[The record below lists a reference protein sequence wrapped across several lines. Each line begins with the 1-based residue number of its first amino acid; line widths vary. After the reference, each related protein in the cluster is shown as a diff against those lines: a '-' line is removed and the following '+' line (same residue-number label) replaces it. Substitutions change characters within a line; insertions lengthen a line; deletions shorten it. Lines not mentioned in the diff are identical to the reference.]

1 MLTDVFI
8 CLQGPVVTDNGNFLI
23 DWKFEEDQT
32 MNWAKVNQQLMM
44 IPGRYSATREQG
56 PAPTVLWSKA

>member
-1 MLTDVFI
+1 M
-8 CLQGPVVTDNGNFLI
+8 VTDNGNFLI

-44 IPGRYSATREQG
+44 IPGRFSQG
-56 PAPTVLWSKA
+56 RACPHSHVVKGRDVIV